1 MQILRLAC
9 RWLCMSNYSVENI
22 PRGVLRKL
30 VHRILSNYH
39 IDLSEFF
46 ICCVVV
52 SRLAYEEIILRQY
65 SRNLIFDVLGSQPLG
80 NSARNHA
87 NA

>member
-39 IDLSEFF
+39 IDLSDFLSAALSS
-46 ICCVVV
+46 IDIATATPHYSVLQMKKASIVNV
-52 SRLAYEEIILRQY
+52 SAT
-65 SRNLIFDVLGSQPLG
+65 
-80 NSARNHA
+80 
-87 NA
+87 